1 MNMKRIE
8 KTFTKLQ
15 VSNKKGLVTF
25 ITAGDPSTEKSLSV
39 LKSLP
44 KSGADFIEIGMP
56 FTDPMADGPAIQDS
70 SLRAL
75 ANGMSLKGV
84 ITMVT
89 AFRTENQDTPII
101 LMGYFN
107 PIYTYGTE
115 KFIKDAAIA
124 GADGLIIVDL
134 PPEEDAELRVP
145 AQQAGLDLI
154 KLVTPTT
161 NDERLKT
168 VIEHASGFLY
178 YVSITGV
185 TGTKSA
191 NIDEVGKHI
200 AHIKTQTAIPVAVGF
215 GIRTPEDAAN
225 MSKIADA
232 VVVGS
237 SIVQNMQENQ
247 NDNDLA
253 AIIERQV
260 SALKQAL

>member
-1 MNMKRIE
+1 MSRIE
-8 KTFTKLQ
+8 KTFAELQ
-15 VSNKKGLVTF
+15 TNNKKGLVTF
-25 ITAGDPSTEKSLSV
+25 ITAGDPSLEKSNAVLSA
-39 LKSLP
+39 LP

-75 ANGMSLKGV
+75 ENGMSLKGV
-84 ITMVT
+84 IKMVT
-89 AFRTENQDTPII
+89 DFRLTNQDTPII

-107 PIYTYGTE
+107 PIYAYGTE
-115 KFIKDAAIA
+115 DFIKDAAAA

-134 PPEEDAELRVP
+134 PPEEDEELRIP
-145 AQQAGLDLI
+145 AEKAGIDLI

-161 NDERLKT
+161 DDNRLKT
-168 VIEHASGFLY
+168 VIENASGFLY
-178 YVSITGV
+178 YVSIAGV

-200 AHIKTQTAIPVAVGF
+200 THIKSQTPLPVAVGF
-215 GIRTPEDAAN
+215 GIKTPEDAAN

-237 SIVQNMQENQ
+237 SIVQNMQKNQ
-247 NDNDLA
+247 DDSNLST
-253 AIIERQV
+253 IIEKQV
-260 SALKQAL
+260 SELKKAI

>member
-1 MNMKRIE
+1 MSRIAETFE
-8 KTFTKLQ
+8 KLKTDG
-15 VSNKKGLVTF
+15 KKGLVTF
-25 ITAGDPSTEKSLSV
+25 ITAGDPDAAKSMSV
-39 LKSLP
+39 LKTLP
-44 KSGADFIEIGMP
+44 QGGADIIEIGMP

-75 ANGMSLKGV
+75 EKGMSLKGV
-84 ITMVT
+84 LDMVT
-89 AFRTENQDTPII
+89 EFRKENTETPIV

-107 PIYTYGTE
+107 PVYAYGTE
-115 KFIKDAAIA
+115 DFIKDASAA

-134 PPEEDAELRVP
+134 PPEEDAELRIP
-145 AQQAGLDLI
+145 AEQAGLDLI
-154 KLVTPTT
+154 KLLTPTT

-168 VIEHASGFLY
+168 VIENASGFLY

-200 AHIKTQTAIPVAVGF
+200 AHIKTQTDLPVAVGF
-215 GIRTPEDAAN
+215 GIKTPEDAAN

-237 SIVQNMQENQ
+237 SIVDNMQQNQ
-247 NDNDLA
+247 DDSDLPQ
-253 AIIERQV
+253 IISEQV
-260 SALKQAL
+260 TALKQAV

>member
-1 MNMKRIE
+1 MTRIDKKFAALKAE
-8 KTFTKLQ
+8 
-15 VSNKKGLVTF
+15 NKKGLVTF
-25 ITAGDPSTEKSLSV
+25 ITAGDPSIDQSATILRT
-39 LKSLP
+39 LP
-44 KSGADFIEIGMP
+44 QSGADFIEIGMP

-75 ANGMSLKGV
+75 KNGMNLKGV
-84 ITMVT
+84 LKMLTE
-89 AFRTENQDTPII
+89 FRETNQETPVI

-107 PIYTYGTE
+107 PIYAYGIEDFMT
-115 KFIKDAAIA
+115 DAAKA

-134 PPEEDAELRVP
+134 PPEEDEELRLP
-145 AQQAGLDLI
+145 ATKAGLDLI

-200 AHIKTQTAIPVAVGF
+200 AHIKTQTNLPVAVGF
-215 GIRTPEDAAN
+215 GIKTPIDAAN

-247 NDNDLA
+247 KDDNLS
-253 AIIERQV
+253 AIISSQV
-260 SALKQAL
+260 LALKKAI

>member
-1 MNMKRIE
+1 MNRIE
-8 KTFTKLQ
+8 KKFAELKAE
-15 VSNKKGLVTF
+15 NKKGLVTF
-25 ITAGDPSTEKSLSV
+25 ITAGDPSLEQSNAVLSA
-39 LKSLP
+39 LP
-44 KSGADFIEIGMP
+44 QSGADFIEIGMP

-75 ANGMSLKGV
+75 ENGMSLKG
-84 ITMVT
+84 IIEMVKE
-89 AFRTENQDTPII
+89 FRNSNQETPII

-107 PIYTYGTE
+107 PVYIYGTE
-115 KFIKDAAIA
+115 DFMKDAAAA

-134 PPEEDAELRVP
+134 PPEEDAELRIP
-145 AQQAGLDLI
+145 AEEAGLDLI

-161 NDERLKT
+161 NDDRLKT

-200 AHIKTQTAIPVAVGF
+200 AHIKSQTELPVAVGF

-247 NDNDLA
+247 NDSNLA
-253 AIIERQV
+253 SIVEKQV
-260 SALKQAL
+260 SDLKQAI